1 MYICVYI
8 YIHIYVYIYV
18 YVYIYIYIY
27 VHVCINTYIYI
38 YTYMHTP
45 INYCHDTIVLY
56 MCVFTGPVKRP
67 WRVHPEGSIS
77 QTISSGLRPP

>member
-1 MYICVYI
+1 
-8 YIHIYVYIYV
+8 
-18 YVYIYIYIY
+18 
-27 VHVCINTYIYI
+27 
-38 YTYMHTP
+38 MHTP